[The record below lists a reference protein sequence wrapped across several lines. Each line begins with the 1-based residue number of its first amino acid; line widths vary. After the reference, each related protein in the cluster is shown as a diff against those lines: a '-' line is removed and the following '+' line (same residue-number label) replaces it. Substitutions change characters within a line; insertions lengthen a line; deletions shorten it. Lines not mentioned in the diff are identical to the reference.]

1 MLLLLPQTHT
11 QTHTDTHTRTRTKH
25 VREALSVHMWVFKEK
40 NFSYRSILEN
50 GSNGENVIR
59 IDYRVWVYSL

>member
-40 NFSYRSILEN
+40 NFQSFLT
-50 GSNGENVIR
+50 GPFLKMVAM
-59 IDYRVWVYSL
+59 VKM